1 MRVLISKRAF
11 TLNELK
17 DLKILKNTNAIIY
30 SMLENQQEQSLEI
43 MMDILHDLLSQLND
57 LVIPSEEAIVHH
69 ADEIFNNF
77 EPCIHLLNI
86 QFDIS
91 LVEKASQCLIQILQ
105 LFAQSKLKRRDIFFT
120 EAHFPYL
127 LSALKHSSHR
137 PLIQKRMLKCIYWA
151 LI

>member
-1 MRVLISKRAF
+1 VQPLKQILASFYDLNRPNRLNRHTLNLVRILIAKRAF

-91 LVEKASQCLIQILQ
+91 LVEKAS
-105 LFAQSKLKRRDIFFT
+105 
-120 EAHFPYL
+120 
-127 LSALKHSSHR
+127 
-137 PLIQKRMLKCIYWA
+137 
-151 LI
+151 